1 MLVRFGNMWS
11 AMKNT
16 GLLNSTQD
24 GLEKVLNGDFA
35 LITESPVIKYLTAQ
49 DCSLTAVGDQFS
61 VRPYAFALKEKSLF
75 TSKFTNA

>member
-1 MLVRFGNMWS
+1 MLRFGNMWS
-11 AMKNT
+11 AMKAT

-24 GLEKVLNGDFA
+24 GLKKVLTEDFA
-35 LITESPVIKYLTAQ
+35 LITESPVIKYLVSQ

>member
-1 MLVRFGNMWS
+1 MWS
-11 AMKNT
+11 AMKTT

-24 GLEKVLNGDFA
+24 GLEKVLKGDFA
-35 LITESPVIKYLTAQ
+35 LITESPVIKYLTSQ